1 MTTASRFHIATSP
14 VMTKFCE
21 TRPSPTMRR
30 NEKIRALARSV
41 QEITESEE
49 EDDSQVSSPQPS
61 ARSPFALVESPFVQ
75 RRSTSLS
82 SPITTRHFTSK
93 RLARGLSD
101 PCIRRPSFGSQPL
114 SPKIEEETLALPPIP
129 EAATPGTPVMPN
141 KEMEEDNENNDL
153 DSSQNT

>member
-49 EDDSQVSSPQPS
+49 EDDSQYAKDPLLMV
-61 ARSPFALVESPFVQ
+61 RCC
-75 RRSTSLS
+75 
-82 SPITTRHFTSK
+82 RHFTSK

-114 SPKIEEETLALPPIP
+114 SPKIEEETLVLPPIP

-153 DSSQNT
+153 DSSQKS